1 LGRYKTMSKMTT
13 LFIASGFL
21 LVSLQLTAHHG
32 TGISYDES
40 KPINLKGT
48 ITEFRFA
55 NPHPQL
61 FINVKEGATVTR
73 WSLELAPN
81 PAQLVRE
88 GWTKK
93 RSEEALKPGTVI
105 IATTG
110 PSRAGTPVGVVR
122 RIVTDKGEPVVV
134 TGAEDLAA
142 KAPRKGE

>member
-1 LGRYKTMSKMTT
+1 MVMKLTMA
-13 LFIASGFL
+13 LGFL
-21 LVSLQLTAHHG
+21 MISVTTFAHHG

-48 ITEFRFA
+48 VTDFRFA

-61 FINVKEGATVTR
+61 FIEVKESGKVTR

-88 GWTKK
+88 GWTKR
-93 RSEEALKPGTVI
+93 RSEEVLKPGVVV

-122 RIVTDKGEPVVV
+122 RIVTDKGVPIVV
-134 TGAEDLAA
+134 TGGEELAA
-142 KAPRKGE
+142 KAPGRGE

>member
-1 LGRYKTMSKMTT
+1 MTGKTKSFLIFVVTVFMISLTT
-13 LFIASGFL
+13 F
-21 LVSLQLTAHHG
+21 AHHG

-48 ITEFRFA
+48 VTEFRFA

-61 FINVKEGATVTR
+61 FIEVKESGKVTR

-88 GWTKK
+88 GWTKR
-93 RSEEALKPGTVI
+93 RSETVLKPGTVV

-122 RIVTDKGEPVVV
+122 RIVTDKGEPIVV
-134 TGAEDLAA
+134 TGGEDLAA
-142 KAPRKGE
+142 KAPNMGE